1 MLEEKPVVPRPRGRP
16 RAYDPDR
23 ALAAAMQ
30 AFWRLGYAGT
40 SLEELSAATDMNRP
54 SMYAAFGDKRTL
66 YRKTLDSYIE
76 IAQRKIASIFAST
89 ATFAEGLAEF
99 FKAALAWYLPE
110 GEPARGC
117 YLIATAATECLLDEN
132 VKLQM
137 QGAFDSFDALLEQ
150 RVRRAQAAGE
160 LSPRADPAVL
170 ASMVLAMNHSLA
182 LRARAGVPRAALEKL
197 IEGAVRVVCESKGP

>member
-1 MLEEKPVVPRPRGRP
+1 MLEEKRTAPRPRGRP

-66 YRKTLDSYIE
+66 YRKTLDSYIAT
-76 IAQRKIASIFAST
+76 AQAKLASIFDSA
-89 ATFAEGLAEF
+89 ATFADGLTEF
-99 FKAALAWYLPE
+99 FKAALAWYVPE
-110 GEPARGC
+110 DGPPRGC
-117 YLIATAATECLLDEN
+117 YLIATAATECLLDES
-132 VKLQM
+132 VKLRM
-137 QGAFDSFDALLEQ
+137 QEAFDSFDAMLEQ

-160 LSPRADPAVL
+160 LSPQAEPAVL

-182 LRARAGVPRAALEKL
+182 LRARAGVARSALETL
-197 IEGAVRVVCESKGP
+197 IRGAVRAVCGPTTC